1 MGEHM
6 SSRNIKLPPPARPSI
21 APFVGDVFRRLT
33 AYRLSTLQR
42 YLLAQNLFLNGLCL
56 GVGVCIYLLQDL
68 VENLD
73 VFVQA
78 GVGVGTMVGFFL
90 AKLPLILSQILPAAF
105 LVSLIVQ
112 IGLLV
117 RHRELLALQS
127 GGVSYAALVRFYA
140 VYGLVWCFAQL
151 FLAQALGVAG
161 QRTMDRIWVED
172 VRKEEAGQVELRDI
186 WFLSGTYVVSI
197 DGAYP
202 EQRRGRDIT
211 VYVYGE
217 GNTLQ
222 RIIVAS
228 QFDILDTGWELHE
241 PRVYETLTFEVREEA
256 SLRLDI
262 SQDLEVFGALQTR
275 FEPAALSLF
284 ELGRIISYLEG
295 TGSNVERLRT
305 AWHMKWSYAFSL
317 LMMALIALALYTIF
331 DSLYLNIALGLAIVF
346 VYYVLFVLGVSLGER
361 GFLSPFLGA
370 WLGNLLFGFLAGGR
384 LLWYVLP
391 DNPFEFLRGR

>member
-1 MGEHM
+1 MAA
-6 SSRNIKLPPPARPSI
+6 RKITLPPPPPDPPSAI
-21 APFVGDVFRRLT
+21 SRLNDIVRRLLR
-33 AYRLSTLQR
+33 YRLNTLQH
-42 YLLAQNLFLNGLCL
+42 YLLIQNLFLCGLCL
-56 GVGVCIYLLQDL
+56 GVGICIYLLQDL

-73 VFVQA
+73 TFVQA
-78 GVGVGTMVGFFL
+78 GVGVGTMIGFFL

-127 GGVSYAALVRFYA
+127 GGVSYAALIRFFA
-140 VYGLVWCFAQL
+140 AYGLVWCLAQL

-161 QRTMDRIWVED
+161 QRSMDRIWAEE
-172 VRKEEAGQVELRDI
+172 VRKEESGQLELRDI
-186 WFLSGTYVVSI
+186 WFLSGDYVVSI

-202 EQRRGRDIT
+202 GQRRGRDIT

-222 RIIVAS
+222 RIIVADR
-228 QFDILDTGWELHE
+228 FDILDQAWELHN
-241 PRVYETLTFEVREEA
+241 PRIYETFSFDVREET
-256 SLRLDI
+256 SLSLDI
-262 SQDLEVFGALQTR
+262 TQDLEVFGVLQTR
-275 FEPAALSLF
+275 FEAAALSLF

-361 GFLSPFLGA
+361 GFISPFLGA
-370 WLGNLLFGFLAGGR
+370 WLGNFFFGVLAGAR

-391 DNPFEFLRGR
+391 DNPFEILQGR

>member
-1 MGEHM
+1 MP
-6 SSRNIKLPPPARPSI
+6 SRNINLPPPTPPAVPI
-21 APFVGDVFRRLT
+21 LTDILRRL
-33 AYRLSTLQR
+33 ARYRLNTLQR
-42 YLLAQNLFLNGLCL
+42 YLLVQNLFLIGFCL
-56 GVGVCIYLLQDL
+56 GVGICIYLLQDL

-78 GVGVGTMVGFFL
+78 DVGVGTMVGFFL

-161 QRTMDRIWVED
+161 QRSMDRIWREE
-172 VRKEEAGQVELRDI
+172 VRKEEAGHVELRDI
-186 WFLSGTYVVSI
+186 WFVSGAYVVSI

-211 VYVYGE
+211 IYVYGE

-228 QFDILDTGWELHE
+228 RFDILDTGWELHE
-241 PRVYETLTFEVREEA
+241 PRIYETLSFEVREEA
-256 SLRLDI
+256 SLSLDI
-262 SQDLEVFGALQTR
+262 SQDLEVFGVLQTR
-275 FEPAALSLF
+275 FEAAALSLF

-295 TGSNVERLRT
+295 TGSNVERLHT

-331 DSLYLNIALGLAIVF
+331 DSVYLNIALGLAIVF
-346 VYYVLFVLGVSLGER
+346 VYYVLFVLGVSLGEK

-370 WLGNLLFGFLAGGR
+370 WLGNLFFGALAGGR

-391 DNPFEFLRGR
+391 NNPFDIMQNR

>member
-1 MGEHM
+1 MT
-6 SSRNIKLPPPARPSI
+6 SRNFKLPPPASPPVPILI
-21 APFVGDVFRRLT
+21 AALRRLT
-33 AYRLSTLQR
+33 GYRLNTLQR
-42 YLLAQNLFLNGLCL
+42 YLLVQNLFLNGLCL
-56 GVGVCIYLLQDL
+56 GVGICIYLLQDL

-73 VFVQA
+73 IFVQA
-78 GVGVGTMVGFFL
+78 GVGVGTMVAFFL

-127 GGVSYAALVRFYA
+127 GGVSYAALIRFYA

-161 QRTMDRIWVED
+161 QRTMDRIWREE

-186 WFLSGTYVVSI
+186 WFLSGPYVISI

-202 EQRRGRDIT
+202 EQRRGRDIS

-217 GNTLQ
+217 ANTLQ
-222 RIIVAS
+222 QIIVAS
-228 QFDILDTGWELHE
+228 RFDILDTGWELHE
-241 PRVYETLTFEVREEA
+241 PRIYETLSFDVREEA
-256 SLRLDI
+256 SLSLDI
-262 SQDLEVFGALQTR
+262 AQDLEVFNVLQTR
-275 FEPAALSLF
+275 FEAASLSLF

-305 AWHMKWSYAFSL
+305 AWQMKWSYAFSL

-331 DSLYLNIALGLAIVF
+331 DSVYLNIALGLAIVF

-361 GFLSPFLGA
+361 GFLPPFLGA
-370 WLGNLLFGFLAGGR
+370 WLGNLFFGFLAGGR

-391 DNPFEFLRGR
+391 NTPFDMLRGR

>member
-1 MGEHM
+1 MT
-6 SSRNIKLPPPARPSI
+6 SLNIKLPPPASPSVPI
-21 APFVGDVFRRLT
+21 LTAALRRLT
-33 AYRLSTLQR
+33 GYRLNTLQR
-42 YLLAQNLFLNGLCL
+42 YLLVHNLFLIGLCL
-56 GVGVCIYLLQDL
+56 GVGICIYLLQDL
-68 VENLD
+68 VDNLD
-73 VFVQA
+73 IFVQA
-78 GVGVGTMVGFFL
+78 GVGVGTMIGFFL

-105 LVSLIVQ
+105 LISLIVQ

-140 VYGLVWCFAQL
+140 VYGLIWCLAQL

-161 QRTMDRIWVED
+161 QRSMDRIWREE

-186 WFLSGTYVVSI
+186 WFVSGAYVVSV
-197 DGAYP
+197 DGAQP
-202 EQRRGRDIT
+202 EQRWGRDIT

-228 QFDILDTGWELHE
+228 RFDILDAGWELHE
-241 PRVYETLTFEVREEA
+241 PRIYETLSFEVREEA
-256 SLRLDI
+256 SLMLDI
-262 SQDLEVFGALQTR
+262 SQDLEVFGVLQTR
-275 FEPAALSLF
+275 FEAAALSLF

-295 TGSNVERLRT
+295 TGSNVERLHT

-391 DNPFEFLRGR
+391 DNPFDMLRSR

>member
-1 MGEHM
+1 MT
-6 SSRNIKLPPPARPSI
+6 SRNIKLPPPASPAVPVLTDI
-21 APFVGDVFRRLT
+21 LRRLT
-33 AYRLSTLQR
+33 RYRLNTLQR
-42 YLLAQNLFLNGLCL
+42 YLLVQNLFLIGLCL
-56 GVGVCIYLLQDL
+56 GVGICIYLLQDL

-73 VFVQA
+73 IFVQA

-90 AKLPLILSQILPAAF
+90 AKFPLILSQILPAAF

-127 GGVSYAALVRFYA
+127 GGVSYTALIRFYA
-140 VYGLVWCFAQL
+140 AYGLIWCLAQL

-161 QRTMDRIWVED
+161 QRTMDRIWREE

-186 WFLSGTYVVSI
+186 WFVSGAYVVSI

-228 QFDILDTGWELHE
+228 RFDILDTGWELHE
-241 PRVYETLTFEVREEA
+241 PRIYETLSFEVREEA
-256 SLRLDI
+256 SLSLNI
-262 SQDLEVFGALQTR
+262 SQDLEVFGVLQTR
-275 FEPAALSLF
+275 FEAAALSLF
-284 ELGRIISYLEG
+284 ELGRVISYLEG
-295 TGSNVERLRT
+295 TGSNVERLHT

-331 DSLYLNIALGLAIVF
+331 DSVYLNIALGLAIVF

-361 GFLSPFLGA
+361 GFISPFLGA

-391 DNPFEFLRGR
+391 DNPFDMLRGR

>member
-1 MGEHM
+1 M
-6 SSRNIKLPPPARPSI
+6 SSQNIKLPPPASPAVPI
-21 APFVGDVFRRLT
+21 LTDILRRLT
-33 AYRLSTLQR
+33 RYRLNTLQR
-42 YLLAQNLFLNGLCL
+42 YLLVQNLFLIGFCL
-56 GVGVCIYLLQDL
+56 GVGICIYLLQDL

-73 VFVQA
+73 IFVQA
-78 GVGVGTMVGFFL
+78 GVGVGTMVGYFL

-127 GGVSYAALVRFYA
+127 GGVSYTALIRFFA
-140 VYGLVWCFAQL
+140 VYGLVWCLAQL

-161 QRTMDRIWVED
+161 QRAMDRIWREE

-186 WFLSGTYVVSI
+186 WFLSGAYVVSI

-202 EQRRGRDIT
+202 DQRRGRDIN

-228 QFDILDTGWELHE
+228 RFDILDTGWELHE
-241 PRVYETLTFEVREEA
+241 PRIYETLTFEVRDEA

-262 SQDLEVFGALQTR
+262 SQDLEVFGVLQTR
-275 FEPAALSLF
+275 FEAAALSLF

-331 DSLYLNIALGLAIVF
+331 DSVYLNIALGLVIVF
-346 VYYVLFVLGVSLGER
+346 VYHVLFVLGVSLGER
-361 GFLSPFLGA
+361 GFLSPFIGA
-370 WLGNLLFGFLAGGR
+370 WMGNLLFGFLAGGR